1 MKKAKSKAW
10 ADFIW
15 NKERGYINLHTRAYL
30 LCPATRQGN
39 QLPREFVNRRSQRIQ
54 DYVSIKAPVKSYT
67 VEKQR
72 ISWTSGHFDGICR
85 RWSRKVLMQISRD
98 WKVNGPDKDKITIWW
113 RENTKPREKMCGI
126 SILTSRHYNSPIT
139 YKLKLSG
146 FMSEWKS
153 HLVALGNLAME
164 GIYHQSNQI
173 SSSVFSYY

>member
-1 MKKAKSKAW
+1 MPQGLSMKKAKSKAW

-98 WKVNGPDKDKITIWW
+98 CKVNGPWQRQDYHMMKREHDATRKDVW
-113 RENTKPREKMCGI
+113 ENI
-126 SILTSRHYNSPIT
+126 NIFTSRHYNSPIT
-139 YKLKLSG
+139 YKLKSN
-146 FMSEWKS
+146 
-153 HLVALGNLAME
+153 LGLCRN
-164 GIYHQSNQI
+164 GNHI
-173 SSSVFSYY
+173 